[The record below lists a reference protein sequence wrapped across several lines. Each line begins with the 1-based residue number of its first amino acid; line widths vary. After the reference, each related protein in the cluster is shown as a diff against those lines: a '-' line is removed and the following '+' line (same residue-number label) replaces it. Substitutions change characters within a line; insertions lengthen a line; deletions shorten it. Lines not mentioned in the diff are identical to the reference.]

1 MRARSGRGIRPVGA
15 VFLLGIAVCLTGGL
29 TGWSAPARDWAS
41 VVEAAKREGQLV
53 LYDGHGGAIPTIQFA
68 AERFQRR
75 YGIRVEV
82 SVMRASEAVERV
94 RIEQRAGRPVA
105 DLVTVGSTTAWQMK
119 NLDRTLQPIGSLP
132 SERKVS
138 AQIRLQMEAWGIADV
153 MLTEAVQL
161 YGILINTQL
170 VPPQEEPRSWMDLLD
185 PRWRGKLITDDPRAP
200 GGGFVFFAATYRQL
214 GRRYHEVLATQRP
227 FLTRAIAEAANR
239 VARGEFAMMY
249 PFALGLYP
257 RIRELPNV
265 KVSIPR
271 EGAPYVFQGVSMPQT
286 VRHPHAARLFAEF
299 LLSEEVQR
307 QLARDYLLPAVAG
320 TILQAPPEVRG
331 LMRTR
336 LWDTTDP
343 PRADELL
350 KVAAEIYR

>member
-1 MRARSGRGIRPVGA
+1 MGT
-15 VFLLGIAVCLTGGL
+15 VFLLVLSVCLVGGL
-29 TGWSAPARDWAS
+29 AGWSAPAGDWAA
-41 VVEAAKREGQLV
+41 VGEAARREGQLV

-132 SERKVS
+132 SGRKVS
-138 AQIRLQMEAWGIADV
+138 AQIRLQMETWGIADV

-185 PRWRGKLITDDPRAP
+185 SRWRGKLITDDPRAP
-200 GGGFVFFAATYRQL
+200 GGGFVFFAATYKQL
-214 GRRYHEVLATQRP
+214 GRRYHEALAAQRP

-257 RIRELPNV
+257 RVRELPNV
-265 KVSIPR
+265 KVLMPR

-286 VRHPHAARLFAEF
+286 VRHPNAARLFAEF

-320 TILQAPPEVRG
+320 ATLQAPPEVRN
-331 LMRTR
+331 LLRTR

-350 KVAAEIYR
+350 KTAAEIYR

>member
-1 MRARSGRGIRPVGA
+1 MVLSV
-15 VFLLGIAVCLTGGL
+15 LAVCLLATL
-29 TGWSAPARDWAS
+29 AGWGAPADGWPQ
-41 VVEAAKREGQLV
+41 VVEAARRENQLV

-119 NLDRTLQPIGSLP
+119 NLDRTLQPLGSLP
-132 SERKVS
+132 SGRKVS
-138 AQIRLQMEAWGIADV
+138 AQIRLQMEAWGIGDV

-200 GGGFVFFAATYRQL
+200 GGGFVFFSATYKQL
-214 GRRYHEVLATQRP
+214 GRRYHEALSAQRP

-239 VARGEFAMMY
+239 VARGEFAIMY
-249 PFALGLYP
+249 PFALGLFP
-257 RIRELPNV
+257 RVRDLPNV
-265 KVSIPR
+265 KVVIPR

-286 VRHPHAARLFAEF
+286 VRHPNAARLFAEF

-320 TILQAPPEVRG
+320 TLLQAPPEVRN
-331 LMRTR
+331 LLRAR

-343 PRADELL
+343 PRADEQL